1 VLCGSSFL
9 KRTLVLVLA
18 LLNLFRGSEGGGLSL
33 TISNFKPSSPVPK
46 SGAIPCTYYTLPNA
60 RDCMGTKF
68 SNKLK

>member
-9 KRTLVLVLA
+9 KITLILVLA
-18 LLNLFRGSEGGGLSL
+18 LLNLFAGSQGGGLSL
-33 TISNFKPSSPVPK
+33 IISNFKPLSLVPK

-60 RDCMGTKF
+60 RDCMGTKL